1 MTNFLN
7 STKLKDMIEIRRGS
21 KDFYQMKRSIP
32 VSQVVASLLLSV
44 LSKIFF
50 V

>member
-7 STKLKDMIEIRRGS
+7 SAKLKDFVEIRRGS
-21 KDFYQMKRSIP
+21 KDFYQIKRFLP
-32 VSQVVASLLLSV
+32 ASQVVASLLLSV